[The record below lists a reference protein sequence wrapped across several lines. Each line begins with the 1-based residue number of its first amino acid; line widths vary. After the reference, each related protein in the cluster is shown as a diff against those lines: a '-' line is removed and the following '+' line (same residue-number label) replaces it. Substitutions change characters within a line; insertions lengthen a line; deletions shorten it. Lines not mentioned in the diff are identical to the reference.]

1 MTADQP
7 GAAAG
12 LYKNGRTGMRTFSA
26 WILAA
31 AVGVFGIAPAAA
43 QEGATLK
50 KISTKKAIVLGVR
63 EGADPFSY
71 LDAKQQYIGYSIDLC
86 MKIVDAVKAQ
96 LKMPDLA
103 VTMTKVTP
111 QVRMQ
116 MLMAGDIDLEC
127 GSSTNS
133 VERQKQVAFV
143 VTTFFTGT
151 RLLVKPSSLVRSY
164 KDLKGKTVVVTT
176 GTTNERAI
184 KDYNLQ
190 ESLGMK
196 FVQVRDHRDALAA
209 VEKGTAVAFPM
220 DDVLLY
226 TMRASATNPAE
237 YAVVGEFL
245 TDEPYAIM
253 LRKDDPAFKKLADDA
268 IIALFKSG
276 EINKIYARWFE
287 SPIPPRNVNLLMP
300 MNNTL
305 KKLIRSPSSEGVDTC
320 GRMHCAMKLSPDL

>member
-1 MTADQP
+1 
-7 GAAAG
+7 
-12 LYKNGRTGMRTFSA
+12 MRTRSA
-26 WILAA
+26 WIVAA
-31 AVGVFGIAPAAA
+31 FVALTAAFPAGA
-43 QEGATLK
+43 QDSATLK
-50 KISTKKAIVLGVR
+50 KIKDRKSIVLGVR
-63 EGADPFSY
+63 EAADPFSY
-71 LDAKQQYIGYSIDLC
+71 VDAKGQYIGYSIDLC
-86 MKIVDAVKAQ
+86 GKIVDAVKAA

-116 MLMAGDIDLEC
+116 MLMSGDVDMEC

-133 VERQKQVAFV
+133 VERQKSVAFA
-143 VTTFFTGT
+143 VTTFYTGT
-151 RLLVKPSSLVRSY
+151 RLLVKPSSLIRGY

-196 FVQVRDHRDALAA
+196 FMQVKDHREAIAA
-209 VEKGTAVAFPM
+209 VQNGTAAAFAM

-226 TMRASATNPAE
+226 AMRANTANPAE
-237 YAVVGEFL
+237 FAVVGDFL

-253 LRKDDPAFKKLADDA
+253 LRKDDAGFKKLADDA
-268 IIALFKSG
+268 IVALFKSG
-276 EINKIYARWFE
+276 EINKIYSRWFE

-300 MNNTL
+300 MNNEM
-305 KKLIRSPSSEGVDTC
+305 KRLIRNPNSDGAEAC
-320 GRMHCAMKLSPDL
+320 GRMQCAIGLPHNL

>member
-1 MTADQP
+1 
-7 GAAAG
+7 
-12 LYKNGRTGMRTFSA
+12 MRTISA

-31 AVGVFGIAPAAA
+31 AVGALCAAPAGA
-43 QEGATLK
+43 QDSGTLK
-50 KISTKKAIVLGVR
+50 KIKDKKVITLGVR
-63 EGADPFSY
+63 EGAAPFSY

-86 MKIVDAVKAQ
+86 MKIVEAVKTQ
-96 LKMPDLA
+96 LKMPELTVA
-103 VTMTKVTP
+103 TLKVTP

-116 MLMAGDIDLEC
+116 MLMNGEIDMEC
-127 GSSTNS
+127 GSTTNS
-133 VERQKQVAFV
+133 VERQKWVSFV

-151 RLLVKPSSLVRSY
+151 RMLVKPSSHIRNY

-190 ESLGMK
+190 ESLGMR
-196 FVQVRDHRDALAA
+196 FVQIKDHREALDSIA
-209 VEKGTAVAFPM
+209 KGTAAAFPM

-226 TMRASATNPAE
+226 TMRANAPNPPE

-268 IIALFKSG
+268 VVALFRSG

-287 SPIPPRNVNLLMP
+287 SPIPPKNINLLMP
-300 MNNTL
+300 MSNEL
-305 KKLIRSPSSEGVDTC
+305 KKLIRNPNADGVEAC
-320 GRMHCAMKLSPDL
+320 GRMRCAIKLSPDL

>member
-1 MTADQP
+1 M
-7 GAAAG
+7 
-12 LYKNGRTGMRTFSA
+12 
-26 WILAA
+26 
-31 AVGVFGIAPAAA
+31 FGIAPAAA
-43 QEGATLK
+43 QESATLK

-133 VERQKQVAFV
+133 IERQKQVAFV

-184 KDYNLQ
+184 KEYNLQ

-253 LRKDDPAFKKLADDA
+253 CGVPPDAAPNVSCPGRALASA
-268 IIALFKSG
+268 
-276 EINKIYARWFE
+276 
-287 SPIPPRNVNLLMP
+287 
-300 MNNTL
+300 
-305 KKLIRSPSSEGVDTC
+305 IRSLTDFIGSDGWITITSGDTAISVTPTKS
-320 GRMHCAMKLSPDL
+320 RTVS

>member
-1 MTADQP
+1 MNVRRTP
-7 GAAAG
+7 GRG
-12 LYKNGRTGMRTFSA
+12 RLHKNEENAMRTISA

-31 AVGVFGIAPAAA
+31 ALGALCAIPVGA
-43 QEGATLK
+43 QESGTLK
-50 KISTKKAIVLGVR
+50 KIKDKKTIVLGVR

-111 QVRMQ
+111 QIRMQ
-116 MLMAGDIDLEC
+116 MLMSGDIDLEC
-127 GSSTNS
+127 GSTTNS
-133 VERQKQVAFV
+133 VERQKSVAFV

-151 RLLVKPSSLVRSY
+151 RLLVKPSSLIRGY

-190 ESLGMK
+190 ESLGMR
-196 FVQVRDHRDALAA
+196 FVQVKDHREALDAIQ
-209 VEKGTAVAFPM
+209 KGTAAAFPM

-226 TMRASATNPAE
+226 TMRANAANPPE
-237 YAVVGEFL
+237 FAVVGEFL

-253 LRKDDPAFKKLADDA
+253 LRKDDPAFKKLADEA
-268 IIALFKSG
+268 VIALFKNG

-287 SPIPPRNVNLLMP
+287 SPIPPKNVNLLMP

-305 KKLIRSPSSEGVDTC
+305 KKLIRSPNTDGVDTC
-320 GRMHCAMKLSPDL
+320 GRMQCAMKLSPDL

>member
-1 MTADQP
+1 
-7 GAAAG
+7 
-12 LYKNGRTGMRTFSA
+12 MRTISA

-31 AVGVFGIAPAAA
+31 AVGALCAVPAGA
-43 QEGATLK
+43 QESGTLK
-50 KISTKKAIVLGVR
+50 KIKDKKVITLGVR
-63 EGADPFSY
+63 EAADPFSY
-71 LDAKQQYIGYSIDLC
+71 LDANQQYIGYSIDIC
-86 MKIVDAVKAQ
+86 MKIVEAVKTQ

-103 VTMTKVTP
+103 VATTKVTAAI
-111 QVRMQ
+111 RLQ
-116 MLMAGDIDLEC
+116 MLMSGDIDLEC
-127 GSSTNS
+127 GSTTNS
-133 VERQKQVAFV
+133 IERQKTVAFV

-151 RLLVKPSSLVRSY
+151 RMIVKPSSLIRTY

-190 ESLGMK
+190 ESLGMR
-196 FVQVRDHRDALAA
+196 FMQVKDHRDALAA
-209 VEKGTAVAFPM
+209 IEKGTAAAFPM

-226 TMRASATNPAE
+226 TMRANATNPPE

-268 IIALFKSG
+268 VIALFRSG

-287 SPIPPRNVNLLMP
+287 SPIPPRNINLLMP
-300 MNNTL
+300 MNNAL
-305 KKLIRSPSSEGVDTC
+305 KKLIRSPNADGVDAC
-320 GRMHCAMKLSPDL
+320 GRMQCAVKRSPDL

>member
-1 MTADQP
+1 
-7 GAAAG
+7 
-12 LYKNGRTGMRTFSA
+12 MRSFSA
-26 WILAA
+26 FILAVAVA
-31 AVGVFGIAPAAA
+31 AFGAAPAAA
-43 QEGATLK
+43 QDSATLK
-50 KISTKKAIVLGVR
+50 KIRDKKTIVLGVR
-63 EGADPFSY
+63 EAADPFSY
-71 LDAKQQYIGYSIDLC
+71 VDSKGQYIGYSIDLC

-103 VTMTKVTP
+103 VTTTRVTP
-111 QVRMQ
+111 QIRLQ
-116 MLMAGDIDLEC
+116 MLMNGDIDLEC

-133 VERQKQVAFV
+133 IERQKQVAFV

-151 RLLVKPSSLVRSY
+151 RLLVKPSSLIRNY

-184 KDYNLQ
+184 KEYNLQ
-190 ESLGMK
+190 ESLNMR
-196 FVQVRDHRDALAA
+196 FVQAKDHREALSA

-226 TMRASATNPAE
+226 TMRANAINPAE
-237 YAVVGEFL
+237 YAIVGEFL

-253 LRKDDPAFKKLADDA
+253 LRKDDPGFKKLADDA
-268 IIALFKSG
+268 VIALFKSG

-287 SPIPPRNVNLLMP
+287 SPIPPKNVNLLMP

-305 KKLIRSPSSEGVDTC
+305 KKLIRSPNAEGVEAC
-320 GRMHCAMKLSPDL
+320 GRMHCGMKLSPDL

>member
-1 MTADQP
+1 
-7 GAAAG
+7 
-12 LYKNGRTGMRTFSA
+12 MRNISA

-31 AVGVFGIAPAAA
+31 VVGALCTAPAGA
-43 QEGATLK
+43 QESATLK
-50 KISTKKAIVLGVR
+50 KIKDKKTITLGVR

-86 MKIVDAVKAQ
+86 MKIVDAVKTQ

-103 VTMTKVTP
+103 VAMTKVTP
-111 QVRMQ
+111 QIRMQ
-116 MLMAGDIDLEC
+116 MLMSGDIDLEC
-127 GSSTNS
+127 GSTTNS
-133 VERQKQVAFV
+133 IERQKSVAFV

-151 RLLVKPSSLVRSY
+151 RLLVKPSSLIRSY
-164 KDLKGKTVVVTT
+164 KDLKGKPVVVTT

-190 ESLGMK
+190 ESLGMR
-196 FVQVRDHRDALAA
+196 FVQIKDHREALDMIQ
-209 VEKGTAVAFPM
+209 KGTAAAFPM

-226 TMRASATNPAE
+226 AMRANAPNPPE
-237 YAVVGEFL
+237 FAVVGDFL

-268 IIALFKSG
+268 VIALFKSG

-287 SPIPPRNVNLLMP
+287 SPIPPKNVNLLMP

-305 KKLIRSPSSEGVDTC
+305 KKLIRSPNSEGVDAC
-320 GRMHCAMKLSPDL
+320 GRMQCAMKLSPDL